1 MESERWWER
10 ARAWQT
16 KARRRKR
23 RWGEVSR
30 HHLDAVTVVTRARLG
45 GECPRGL
52 VGVTSDLQPHP
63 EKDNGEG
70 QVNKS

>member
-16 KARRRKR
+16 KVRRRKR

-30 HHLDAVTVVTRARLG
+30 HRLDAVTVVTGARLG
-45 GECPRGL
+45 GKCPRGL
-52 VGVTSDLQPHP
+52 AGVTSDLQPHP
-63 EKDNGEG
+63 EKDNGGG